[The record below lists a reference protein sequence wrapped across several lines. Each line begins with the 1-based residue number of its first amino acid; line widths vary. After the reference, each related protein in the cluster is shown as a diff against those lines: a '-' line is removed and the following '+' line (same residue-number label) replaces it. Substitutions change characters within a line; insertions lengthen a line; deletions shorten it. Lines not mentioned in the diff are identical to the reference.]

1 MKRTPLRPRSAKRQR
16 EMVERRRFV
25 RDLLEQR
32 NHICEAKLNGCTG
45 WAVDVHEKLRRSQ
58 GGLLVGGKP
67 DDYLILCRPC
77 HTWVTENPN
86 KAHSLGLIRRAWE
99 RD

>member
-1 MKRTPLRPRSAKRQR
+1 MKRSPLRSRSLKRQR
-16 EMVERRRFV
+16 EMVARRQFV
-25 RDLLEQR
+25 IDLLEQR
-32 NHICEAKLNGCTG
+32 NHICEAKLDKCTG

-67 DDYLILCRPC
+67 EDYLILCRNC
-77 HTWVTENPN
+77 HTWVTEHPN
-86 KAHSLGLIRRAWE
+86 EAHALGLVKRSWE